1 MCACAV
7 FFGTQ
12 SRDLHCRDVVYP
24 PCWIHKGTSIT
35 GLLGLLYLGREN
47 SFGRRFNMSATEYN
61 YLLLAISRKLDELI
75 ALDDLL
81 FMCRGKLAS
90 GSEGNIH
97 DTLSLCKEL
106 EENNNLGIDH
116 LQFMKRLLR
125 GLEDWALLGKV
136 EKFECKRK
144 EFKVLLEKVISSLD
158 ALNDLERLIAICR
171 GSVREE
177 SEGNIEDVRSL
188 FRELENQDNLEF
200 DHLDVVKN
208 ILVETESNELLK
220 ELEEFEER
228 RNREDKSEARKG
240 ISISVFCF

>member
-1 MCACAV
+1 M
-7 FFGTQ
+7 Q
-12 SRDLHCRDVVYP
+12 
-24 PCWIHKGTSIT
+24 I
-35 GLLGLLYLGREN
+35 GREN
-47 SFGRRFNMSATEYN
+47 SYGHRFNMSATEYN
-61 YLLLAISRKLDELI
+61 NLLLAISRKLDELI

-81 FMCRGKLAS
+81 FMCRGKLAP

-106 EENNNLGIDH
+106 EENNNLGIDR
-116 LQFMKRLLR
+116 LQLMKRLLR
-125 GLEDWALLGKV
+125 GVEDWVLLEKV

-144 EFKVLLEKVISSLD
+144 EYKALLEKVISSLD

-171 GSVREE
+171 GSVRE
-177 SEGNIEDVRSL
+177 GNIEDVRSL
-188 FRELENQDNLEF
+188 FRELENQENLEI
-200 DHLDVVKN
+200 DYLDVVKN
-208 ILVETESNELLK
+208 ILAETESNELLK